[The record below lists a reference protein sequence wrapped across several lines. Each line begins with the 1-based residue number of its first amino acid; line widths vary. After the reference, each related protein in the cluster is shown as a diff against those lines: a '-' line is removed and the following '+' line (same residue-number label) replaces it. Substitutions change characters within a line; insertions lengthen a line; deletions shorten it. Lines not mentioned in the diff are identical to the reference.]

1 MLVKSLEKV
10 QRSTE
15 GWFSNHST
23 GGRGKGRRPP
33 ISGWVAMSPHTLQ
46 AVEKQECS
54 ELE

>member
-1 MLVKSLEKV
+1 MLVKPLEKE

-23 GGRGKGRRPP
+23 GGRGKGRQQP
-33 ISGWVAMSPHTLQ
+33 ISGWVAMSSDSLQ